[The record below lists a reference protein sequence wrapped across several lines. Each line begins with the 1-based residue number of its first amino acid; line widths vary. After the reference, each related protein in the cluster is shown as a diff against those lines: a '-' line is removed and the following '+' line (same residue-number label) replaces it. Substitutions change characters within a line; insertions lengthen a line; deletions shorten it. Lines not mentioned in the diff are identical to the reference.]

1 MHRRGSRPGIR
12 KPKIN
17 RFQIAKVVDGMFAP
31 PSEEE
36 LAAFEAEFPQY
47 ADKWASSRS
56 LPWPAQAK
64 RIIDKLCTKKEA
76 YWFLA
81 PVDPEKLNLP
91 EYFKVITHPM
101 DLGTVK
107 NYLAGS
113 KYTTPS
119 EFAADVRLTFNNAMT
134 FNGVASPVYACAKKL
149 LQMFEKALSDLAVTD
164 GDGAAPPPPPAAPP
178 AALAPPPAAL
188 GGGAP
193 PAAAPPAPAAA
204 PPVRAPP
211 PAAAPPAPA
220 APAHDWASSFGGA
233 AAGGAAKPEL
243 SDSDDDDDAP
253 AAAAAAGGGGATLG
267 LSIPSSAC
275 FDDGDG
281 GAEGGKHPPTG
292 GKGPAAERPSE
303 GGKGPGGDSEGGKRP
318 TEGGKGPPQGQS
330 SGAED
335 DSGVELESTAS
346 VEDYVS
352 ESDLFGEEGDGEE
365 ASDLDNSEMGDNASE
380 MGEETGMESEMG
392 ENGADAYVNAYDQD
406 DDDDDDDGFGD
417 EGME

>member
-17 RFQIAKVVDGMFAP
+17 RIQIAKVVDGMFVP

-164 GDGAAPPPPPAAPP
+164 GVVYFEPA
-178 AALAPPPAAL
+178 
-188 GGGAP
+188 
-193 PAAAPPAPAAA
+193 
-204 PPVRAPP
+204 R
-211 PAAAPPAPA
+211 
-220 APAHDWASSFGGA
+220 
-233 AAGGAAKPEL
+233 
-243 SDSDDDDDAP
+243 
-253 AAAAAAGGGGATLG
+253 
-267 LSIPSSAC
+267 
-275 FDDGDG
+275 
-281 GAEGGKHPPTG
+281 
-292 GKGPAAERPSE
+292 
-303 GGKGPGGDSEGGKRP
+303 
-318 TEGGKGPPQGQS
+318 
-330 SGAED
+330 
-335 DSGVELESTAS
+335 
-346 VEDYVS
+346 
-352 ESDLFGEEGDGEE
+352 
-365 ASDLDNSEMGDNASE
+365 
-380 MGEETGMESEMG
+380 
-392 ENGADAYVNAYDQD
+392 
-406 DDDDDDDGFGD
+406 
-417 EGME
+417 